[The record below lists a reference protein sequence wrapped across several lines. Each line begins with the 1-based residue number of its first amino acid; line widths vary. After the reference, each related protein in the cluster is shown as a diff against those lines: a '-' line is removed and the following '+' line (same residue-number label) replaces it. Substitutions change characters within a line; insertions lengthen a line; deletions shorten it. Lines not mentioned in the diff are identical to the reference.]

1 MNKQLDLKQIHTKA
15 LLDILQ
21 GFREFYWEWRFE
33 DEPEPPTVEEYYGC
47 TEEDLRVELA
57 TREHIPNKKESKEL
71 RRQAAKKGKR
81 NGKMFTK
88 VPRGTRRT

>member
-1 MNKQLDLKQIHTKA
+1 MIDLTKLHTRA

-21 GFREFYWEWRFE
+21 GFREFYWEWW
-33 DEPEPPTVEEYYGC
+33 DGDDEPPTVEEYFEC
-47 TEEDLRVELA
+47 TEEDLRAELA
-57 TREHIPNKKESKEL
+57 TREHIPNKKEAKL
-71 RRQAAKKGKR
+71 IRQLAAKEGKR